1 MAGIPT
7 RNPLLNLPPP
17 VLAPAA
23 PAALNPTAAIGPA
36 PAVQQQAPAPRHA
49 HANADANANANL
61 RHALGAAPRRHNPAA
76 PLVPDAPTARMG
88 TAVARTAARLRT
100 SKLDVST
107 ALYQSS
113 RQGKPL
119 APASFKADGER
130 YERKPAVVS
139 TTAGTPLLKGAQQAH
154 EVLGKFGAH
163 AAAPLAAADTAHALH
178 LNAAMDGAA
187 GLTTYLDREFAPG
200 PRDQRGLDPLSA
212 RLAGLGAAPGSPATT
227 RGALV
232 AHALRQ
238 ANVADAGSA
247 HAILD
252 ALGGLD
258 FAHMESASAR
268 TPAEA
273 HAWLTAR
280 VLSRTTEGFDAL
292 EQLRT
297 VGAGADLNLT
307 PTQRQAHRVMLQAA
321 DKLDPHPGFD
331 PAPATVAARE
341 APPAGGSLLE
351 APLAWQ
357 AYHAALTLRNYGS
370 PAMTPDQKGAYF
382 AWQQNFRED
391 GPGTDLARARERLR
405 KFSGETI
412 DRTAKN
418 RWKTLP
424 SRLIGHQKSPLS
436 ALNMGTQGVPRVGVA
451 AERAALVQAMQVAL
465 QATAPELTAR
475 PELSAASALR
485 HARPEQSLAELATLH
500 AWVDSGGFPD
510 NRIDAT
516 RLGEAARHA
525 QRLCAALQPDDV
537 GSAEALDRMK
547 ALSAQWAQTD
557 PHELARSKPFKSIV
571 NQSFDHQRLAAWGK
585 VAGIARESPFW
596 TRLEALSRA
605 ADPRSDAI
613 DSRDRDAVRD
623 GLKTVATQLQSS
635 ARLRLTDG
643 GRVGVSTRGL
653 SANLGKV
660 LHSGGVPF
668 APRLDLRASR
678 TREAVVELS
687 RATQGVEMFIGTAKT
702 RALHAGA
709 GALVG
714 YDVDVGLTQLR
725 AGVVMQGV
733 LHSEE
738 LVEPSGVSLRF
749 ARRVNE
755 RATGYDDNRMREKLD
770 DLIDHVFDETTRVR
784 EGAATGARGT
794 WNRLAEHCFDD
805 PDVSVS
811 WTDTVARS
819 VKQGGSVDATLSAK
833 LVGPVKA
840 WRAGANLGVGYEKTR
855 TQTLDSN
862 ETSGRLQVEQH
873 RSGAGSRLLGRLSGT
888 LGASIAAGSP
898 HTSVAVGIT
907 SFDAPAATLTFQDNS
922 RLSKVQLV
930 RENGTLVHRAC
941 LLDTEYSSAS
951 TYTEALDASRPQW
964 VALLAA
970 EIAEDQQAARALAT
984 RAGNPPPVFDP
995 PRRLA
1000 EQRLDS
1006 HLGDVKTNRRP
1017 NQTWFHRYRLSRGAA
1032 VKIDVLNACA
1042 KQGPAGRAALDAEIT
1057 RILDN
1062 PASWLPA
1069 ELKVKERTTSAR
1081 NPGLNAGV
1089 QLNARTTATGDRELF
1104 SLSIPFALADR
1115 LDDEASRR

>member
-1 MAGIPT
+1 MDRSAMAGIPT
-7 RNPLLNLPPP
+7 RNPLLNAPPP

-23 PAALNPTAAIGPA
+23 QDATAAIGPA
-36 PAVQQQAPAPRHA
+36 PAAQQQAPAPRHA
-49 HANADANANANL
+49 TL
-61 RHALGAAPRRHNPAA
+61 TRT
-76 PLVPDAPTARMG
+76 PTP
-88 TAVARTAARLRT
+88 TRTAARLRT

-113 RQGKPL
+113 RQRKPL
-119 APASFKADGER
+119 APGSFKADGER

-154 EVLGKFGAH
+154 EVLGKLGAH
-163 AAAPLAAADTAHALH
+163 AAAPLAAADTAHAAHALH

-187 GLTTYLDREFAPG
+187 GLTTYLDREFTPAPHG
-200 PRDQRGLDPLSA
+200 QRGLDQLSA
-212 RLAGLGAAPGSPATT
+212 RLAELGAAPRSPATT

-238 ANVADAGSA
+238 TNVGDAGSA

-252 ALGGLD
+252 ALSGLD
-258 FAHMESASAR
+258 FAHMETASAR

-273 HAWLTAR
+273 HAWLAAR
-280 VLSRTTEGFDAL
+280 VLSRTNEGFDAL

-307 PTQRQAHRVMLQAA
+307 PTQRQANRVMLQAA
-321 DKLDPHPGFD
+321 DTLDPHPGFD
-331 PAPATVAARE
+331 PAPAAVAARE
-341 APPAGGSLLE
+341 APRAGQPLLE
-351 APLAWQ
+351 APLAWH
-357 AYHAALTLRNYGS
+357 AYHAALTLRNHGS
-370 PAMTPDQKGAYF
+370 LAMTPAQKGAYF

-391 GPGTDLARARERLR
+391 GPGTDLARARERLQ

-424 SRLIGHQKSPLS
+424 SRLVGHQKSPLS
-436 ALNMGTQGVPRVGVA
+436 ALDMGTQGVPRVGVA
-451 AERAALVQAMQVAL
+451 AERAALVQAMRVAL

-510 NRIDAT
+510 NRINAT

-525 QRLCAALQPDDV
+525 QRLCAALQRADV

-547 ALSAQWAQTD
+547 ALSARWAQTD
-557 PHELARSKPFKSIV
+557 PHELARTKPFKSIV
-571 NQSFDHQRLAAWGK
+571 KQSFDNQRLAAWGK
-585 VAGIARESPFW
+585 VAGIPQESPFW
-596 TRLEALSRA
+596 TRLDALSRA

-613 DSRDRDAVRD
+613 DSRDREAVRN
-623 GLKTVATQLQSS
+623 GLKAVANQLQSS

-770 DLIDHVFDETTRVR
+770 DLIGHVFDETTRARRRRDRRARHVESPGRTLLRRSRCVGELDRHGRALGEARRLDRRDAVR
-784 EGAATGARGT
+784 QTG
-794 WNRLAEHCFDD
+794 
-805 PDVSVS
+805 
-811 WTDTVARS
+811 
-819 VKQGGSVDATLSAK
+819 
-833 LVGPVKA
+833 
-840 WRAGANLGVGYEKTR
+840 RAGQGVAGRREPGRGLRKDPQADVRFERNQRPAASR
-855 TQTLDSN
+855 TTSQRCRFAPARAAERHARREYRGGLAAYVGRRRHNVVRCAGRHADL
-862 ETSGRLQVEQH
+862 SGRQ
-873 RSGAGSRLLGRLSGT
+873 
-888 LGASIAAGSP
+888 
-898 HTSVAVGIT
+898 
-907 SFDAPAATLTFQDNS
+907 PAL
-922 RLSKVQLV
+922 
-930 RENGTLVHRAC
+930 
-941 LLDTEYSSAS
+941 
-951 TYTEALDASRPQW
+951 
-964 VALLAA
+964 
-970 EIAEDQQAARALAT
+970 
-984 RAGNPPPVFDP
+984 
-995 PRRLA
+995 
-1000 EQRLDS
+1000 
-1006 HLGDVKTNRRP
+1006 
-1017 NQTWFHRYRLSRGAA
+1017 
-1032 VKIDVLNACA
+1032 
-1042 KQGPAGRAALDAEIT
+1042 QGPARA
-1057 RILDN
+1057 
-1062 PASWLPA
+1062 
-1069 ELKVKERTTSAR
+1069 
-1081 NPGLNAGV
+1081 
-1089 QLNARTTATGDRELF
+1089 
-1104 SLSIPFALADR
+1104 
-1115 LDDEASRR
+1115 